1 MKAAHRSSFTPEGWH
16 TVTPRIVAHEASQL
30 VKFLRQVFDASGTY
44 RKATPSEVRIGDSVV
59 MISEAGVRKP
69 TTAFLYVCASDADA
83 TYQRAIDAGA
93 RSLEEPSD
101 LPYGDRRCMLEDKW
115 GNTWQVATRLARPRQ
130 SRVPRRNRGGIARRG
145 SRRRT

>member
-1 MKAAHRSSFTPEGWH
+1 
-16 TVTPRIVAHEASQL
+16 
-30 VKFLRQVFDASGTY
+30 
-44 RKATPSEVRIGDSVV
+44 

-69 TTAFLYVCASDADA
+69 TTAFLYVYVRDADA

-115 GNTWQVATRLARPRQ
+115 GNTWQVATRLARPRH
-130 SRVPRRNRGGIARRG
+130 SRVLPRRNRGGIARRG
-145 SRRRT
+145 SRRRTHS